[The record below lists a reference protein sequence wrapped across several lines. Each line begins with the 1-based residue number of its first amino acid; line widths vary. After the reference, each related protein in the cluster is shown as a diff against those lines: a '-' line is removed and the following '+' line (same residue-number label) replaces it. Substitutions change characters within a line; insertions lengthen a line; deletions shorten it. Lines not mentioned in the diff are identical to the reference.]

1 MKIKHLPPGFEKDE
15 MNIGIDFDGV
25 IHNMYKGYHDGTIY
39 GEPIQDALDSL
50 KKISKKYNIIVFTA
64 KAKPDRPLVNGKTGV
79 ELVWDWLRKHNVD
92 KYVKDVTAEK
102 PRAVL
107 YIDDNGFRFKDWK
120 STINFIETSFNT

>member
-50 KKISKKYNIIVFTA
+50 KKISKKYNIIVT
-64 KAKPDRPLVNGKTGV
+64 PHIGGMTYQGQ
-79 ELVWDWLRKHNVD
+79 LRAYNYAVD
-92 KYVKDVTAEK
+92 K
-102 PRAVL
+102 
-107 YIDDNGFRFKDWK
+107 FKK
-120 STINFIETSFNT
+120 